1 MAASRDRATD
11 DGRYG
16 RSNGDRASF
25 MMDMPDLMNGPQST
39 DDENEAGGWRG
50 VNAPAGG
57 RMPPPTRS
65 VGQRGGTLRA
75 GVDPD

>member
-1 MAASRDRATD
+1 MARDAQVD

-16 RSNGDRASF
+16 PSISDRASF

-50 VNAPAGG
+50 VNAPTGG

-65 VGQRGGTLRA
+65 VGSRGGTLA
-75 GVDPD
+75 SGVDPD